1 MKYILSLDQGTT
13 SSRAL
18 LIDKEGKIAGKAQRP
33 FRQIFPKPGWVEH
46 DPLEIWS
53 SQLSVATE
61 LLAQH
66 GISIHDVGAVGI
78 TNQRETTI
86 LWDKKSGKPVYN
98 AIVWQDRRTSAIC
111 ERLKKDGL
119 ETMLKSKTGLLI
131 DPYFSLTKILWIFE
145 NIPGVLERAK
155 KGDIAFGTV
164 DTWLTWKLTEGQCHM
179 TDASNASRTLLYN
192 IHTGMWDEEILSLLD
207 IPKEIFPQVCDS
219 SHLYAHTSTN
229 IFSKSLPIA
238 SLIGDQQAALFGQL
252 CLKAGMVK
260 NTYGTGCFML
270 MNTGQTPVESNS
282 RLLTTIA
289 YQLHGVRT
297 YALEGSVF
305 IAGAVVQWLKE
316 NLGLIKTSEEV
327 ERLSRTVSD
336 AAGVYFVPA
345 FTGLGAPHWN
355 PRARGMILGL
365 TRGSTSAHIARA
377 AIDSIAYQ
385 VTDLIRAMEDDSKIK
400 IAELR
405 VDGGASVNDLLMQFQ
420 ADLLRVEVLRPKE
433 TELTAM
439 GAALLAGLCVGFW
452 KDIEEVSSH
461 WMLSKKF
468 SPSLDKELN
477 SQRYSQWLKAVK
489 VAQMWEDTAL

>member
-1 MKYILSLDQGTT
+1 
-13 SSRAL
+13 
-18 LIDKEGKIAGKAQRP
+18 
-33 FRQIFPKPGWVEH
+33 
-46 DPLEIWS
+46 
-53 SQLSVATE
+53 
-61 LLAQH
+61 
-66 GISIHDVGAVGI
+66 
-78 TNQRETTI
+78 
-86 LWDKKSGKPVYN
+86 
-98 AIVWQDRRTSAIC
+98 
-111 ERLKKDGL
+111 
-119 ETMLKSKTGLLI
+119 
-131 DPYFSLTKILWIFE
+131 
-145 NIPGVLERAK
+145 
-155 KGDIAFGTV
+155 
-164 DTWLTWKLTEGQCHM
+164 
-179 TDASNASRTLLYN
+179 
-192 IHTGMWDEEILSLLD
+192 
-207 IPKEIFPQVCDS
+207 
-219 SHLYAHTSTN
+219 
-229 IFSKSLPIA
+229 
-238 SLIGDQQAALFGQL
+238 
-252 CLKAGMVK
+252 MVK

-461 WMLSKKF
+461 WMLGS
-468 SPSLDKELN
+468 
-477 SQRYSQWLKAVK
+477 R
-489 VAQMWEDTAL
+489 